1 MGEKEVKHFENVE
14 ENSEYRILINDFDAQ
29 YKEVWGSFKSE
40 VSN

>member
-1 MGEKEVKHFENVE
+1 MGEKEVKHFENIK
-14 ENSEYRILINDFDAQ
+14 ENCEYRILINDFDAQ